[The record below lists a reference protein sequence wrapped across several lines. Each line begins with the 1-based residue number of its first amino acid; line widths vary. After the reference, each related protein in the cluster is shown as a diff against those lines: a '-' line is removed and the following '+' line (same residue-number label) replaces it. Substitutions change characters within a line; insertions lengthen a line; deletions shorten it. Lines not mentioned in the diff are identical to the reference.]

1 MLTQILDSKTHS
13 PVEGTRVLWRN
24 GYFQGKGKVDESET
38 SYGRM
43 SANRYRRGLP
53 GGALDKR
60 APDNAGDVGSILGLG
75 RSHMPPS
82 N

>member
-1 MLTQILDSKTHS
+1 MGEK
-13 PVEGTRVLWRN
+13 RN
-24 GYFQGKGKVDESET
+24 AL

-53 GGALDKR
+53 GGALDKS
-60 APDNAGDVGSILGLG
+60 PDNAGDVGSILGLG

-82 N
+82 K